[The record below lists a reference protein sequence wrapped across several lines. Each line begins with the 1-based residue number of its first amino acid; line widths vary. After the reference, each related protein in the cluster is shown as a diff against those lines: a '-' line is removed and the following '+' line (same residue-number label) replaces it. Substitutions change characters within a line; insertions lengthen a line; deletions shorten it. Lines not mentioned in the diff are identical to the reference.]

1 MNMIEETTMGARK
14 WSLPLAR
21 WATRASKGKALFD
34 GGLRG
39 FRSRITPQVSILLPR
54 GAHAHY
60 WSGLHEDI
68 ESIEFLCDSLPADGV
83 FCDVGA
89 NIGVYL
95 SAIRALHALKGS
107 ELKLIGF
114 EPIPTT
120 IALLQQTLALNGV
133 SARIEPSALS
143 SREGELLLTAYAH
156 GMNNFWL
163 KEHTA
168 GRPSIAVPTRRLT
181 DWISEHPDLE
191 PDAIKIDVEG
201 HELEVLEGA
210 TGFLAR
216 KRPAL
221 MIECHG
227 AAWDEL
233 GVPRSRFAQLLADA
247 GYSDLRFSDGRPVD
261 FLTLRTTVH
270 LFAR

>member
-1 MNMIEETTMGARK
+1 MNEETTMGAGK
-14 WSLPLAR
+14 WSLPLER

-60 WSGLHEDI
+60 WSGLHDDI
-68 ESIEFLCDSLPADGV
+68 DSIAFLCDSLPAEGV
-83 FCDVGA
+83 YCDVGA

-95 SAIRALHALKGS
+95 SAIHALKGS
-107 ELKLIGF
+107 KLKLIGF

-120 IALLQQTLALNGV
+120 IALLQQTLELNGV

-143 SREGELLLTAYAH
+143 SREGELLLTAYAR

-163 KEHTA
+163 KENTA
-168 GRPSIAVPTRRLT
+168 GRPSIAVHARRFD
-181 DWISEHPDLE
+181 DWISEHAGLE

-201 HELEVLEGA
+201 HELDVLEGA

-221 MIECHG
+221 MVECHG

-247 GYSDLRFSDGRPVD
+247 GYRDLRFSDGRPVD
-261 FLTLRTTVH
+261 FVTLRTTVH

>member
-1 MNMIEETTMGARK
+1 MTEGTTMGARK
-14 WSLPLAR
+14 WNVPLER
-21 WATRASKGKALFD
+21 WATRAFKGKALFE

-39 FRSRITPQVSILLPR
+39 FRTRITPQVSIMLPR

-68 ESIEFLCDSLPADGV
+68 ASIAFLCDHLPAGGV
-83 FCDVGA
+83 YCDVGA

-95 SAIRALHALKGS
+95 SAIHAIKGS
-107 ELKLIGF
+107 GLKLIGF

-120 IALLQQTLALNGV
+120 IALLQQTLELNGV
-133 SARIEPSALS
+133 SARIEPIALS
-143 SREGELLLTAYAH
+143 SREGELLLTAYAR

-163 KEHTA
+163 KEDTTGH
-168 GRPSIAVPTRRLT
+168 PSIAVHARRF
-181 DWISEHPDLE
+181 DAWISEHPDFE

-210 TGFLAR
+210 FGFLAR

-221 MIECHG
+221 MVECHG

-233 GVPRSRFAQLLADA
+233 GVPRARFNQLFADA
-247 GYSDLRFSDGRPVD
+247 GYRDLRFSNGGPVD
-261 FLTLRTTVH
+261 FVNLGTTVH